1 MGLWKG
7 VVNMDLESTILS
19 SPDQGLSLE
28 KDIRLVKLAL
38 LYSDKITLISPKT
51 SMIVGAIQLGNL
63 NENQRLSFITEVAPI
78 IDPDFPVSQL
88 DEYLKI
94 IKGLKK
100 KKIRSKPELAILGK
114 YKSMM
119 KQFEKK
125 FIEAA
130 EKFYSNS
137 KFEQLIPLIEAGN
150 LELKD
155 FDFTVLEEDQFVDY
169 MSNEIKD
176 ILSKSGSKYPIFDEL
191 MGDIA
196 YKYSVEN
203 NFSFEK
209 QNPLEIEMGKELIL
223 ELPDIDS
230 LSIRDLQTLKYEL
243 NIELSR
249 FKGAIF
255 DFSRE
260 VESMAYSKE
269 ASEEIKKQY
278 EYHIKPELT
287 SLRLKIDENKFYKHL
302 IDEVMGNAS
311 SHVTQ
316 ASVLLGVC
324 SIFEF
329 EKILSVSGVLG
340 ETSYKAYKKKVE
352 NAKKL
357 KENPLFFYTQ
367 LSRIKK

>member
-1 MGLWKG
+1 MEF
-7 VVNMDLESTILS
+7 ESTILS

-38 LYSDKITLISPKT
+38 LYSDKVTLISPKT
-51 SMIVGAIQLGNL
+51 SMIVGVIQLGNL
-63 NENQRLSFITEVAPI
+63 NEGQRFSFIKEVAPV
-78 IDPDFPVSQL
+78 IDPDFSVSQF
-88 DEYLKI
+88 DEILKI
-94 IKGLKK
+94 VNELRK
-100 KKIRSKPELAILGK
+100 KKIRSKHELAILGK

-119 KQFEKK
+119 KQFEKDTLQV
-125 FIEAA
+125 A
-130 EKFYSNS
+130 EKFYSDSN
-137 KFEQLIPLIEAGN
+137 FDQLMPLIEAGN

-155 FDFTVLEEDQFVDY
+155 FDFNVLEEDQFVEY

-176 ILSKSGSKYPIFDEL
+176 ILSMSGSKYSIFDEL
-191 MGDIA
+191 MGDLAHMHSI
-196 YKYSVEN
+196 EN
-203 NFSFEK
+203 NFSFDE
-209 QNPLEIEMGKELIL
+209 QNPLEIEMGKELIF
-223 ELPDIDS
+223 ELPNIDLIS
-230 LSIRDLQTLKYEL
+230 VEDLLNLKNEL

-249 FKGAIF
+249 FKGVIF

-260 VESMAYSKE
+260 VESIPYSKE
-269 ASEEIKKQY
+269 ASKEIKQQY

-287 SLRLKIDENKFYKHL
+287 SLRLKMDENKFYKHL

-311 SHVTQ
+311 KHLTQ

-340 ETSYKAYKKKVE
+340 ETAYKAYKKKVE

-367 LSRIKK
+367 LSRIKN